1 MKTRRGNFYVVLPS
15 FPMLDP
21 KFRNHLKH
29 GSKNSKMISQKI
41 QNKAFQNECLA
52 TFVRSNIQAEM
63 SDYFAVITDEVTD
76 QLSDSEVLLLFL
88 S

>member
-1 MKTRRGNFYVVLPS
+1 MKTRRGNFYVVLHS

-29 GSKNSKMISQKI
+29 GSKNSKMISWKI
-41 QNKAFQNECLA
+41 QNEAIQNECLA
-52 TFVRSNIQAEM
+52 TFLRSNIKAEM
-63 SDYFAVITDEVTD
+63 SDYFAVIADEVTD
-76 QLSDSEVLLLFL
+76 QLSDSVVLLLCL